1 MIGELFN
8 TGNVAMQVDALSG
21 RQEMSSEHDSKEV
34 CLEGGDRVSMRVI
47 KTVDQVL
54 PYCVINLKQNNS
66 APTSLRLGP
75 FNLLASQPSPLPPYP
90 GRSLGLPATT
100 AAWNIQSSAA
110 PPPAPPPAPVPPPHG
125 LLPPPAHQIN
135 TVSPKPPIFS
145 SFPGWVP
152 SNTRLAQVLAAA
164 PASLTWQSKIFGP
177 TVAQQS
183 APGTS
188 NPSGAGQLSATITSR
203 GGGGVVPAPA
213 PAPAGV
219 VQVLLGASQLGSG
232 LSNEKRREMKERMK
246 RLSKNVKELE
256 EQLTSVDINNLPK
269 LKKLLEIVKQVE
281 ANNNLEFDEITIQKC
296 EKAVKKFLLKSQQEK
311 P

>member
-1 MIGELFN
+1 MVIGELFN
-8 TGNVAMQVDALSG
+8 TDNVTMQVDALSG
-21 RQEMSSEHDSKEV
+21 RQEMSSEYDSKEV

-54 PYCVINLKQNNS
+54 PYCVINLKQNNA

-90 GRSLGLPATT
+90 GRSLVLPATN

-110 PPPAPPPAPVPPPHG
+110 PPPAPVPPPQG
-125 LLPPPAHQIN
+125 LLPPPAHHIN
-135 TVSPKPPIFS
+135 TVSPIHPIFS

-152 SNTRLAQVLAAA
+152 PNTRLAQVLAAA
-164 PASLTWQSKIFGP
+164 PTSLTWQSKIFGP

-213 PAPAGV
+213 PAPAPAGV
-219 VQVLLGASQLGSG
+219 VQVLSGASQSGSG

>member
-1 MIGELFN
+1 MVIGELFN
-8 TGNVAMQVDALSG
+8 TDNVAMQVDALSG

-66 APTSLRLGP
+66 APTSLRLVP

-90 GRSLGLPATT
+90 GRSLVLPATT

-110 PPPAPPPAPVPPPHG
+110 PPPAPPPAPVPPPQG
-125 LLPPPAHQIN
+125 LVPPPAHHIN
-135 TVSPKPPIFS
+135 TVSPIHPIFS

-183 APGTS
+183 APGTF

-203 GGGGVVPAPA
+203 GGRGVVPVPALAPA
-213 PAPAGV
+213 RALALVMLCVGV
-219 VQVLLGASQLGSG
+219 SS
-232 LSNEKRREMKERMK
+232 
-246 RLSKNVKELE
+246 
-256 EQLTSVDINNLPK
+256 
-269 LKKLLEIVKQVE
+269 
-281 ANNNLEFDEITIQKC
+281 C
-296 EKAVKKFLLKSQQEK
+296 
-311 P
+311 